1 MKENLGVSYNGY
13 EKNSSSIDIQKE
25 NGKSNVVGM
34 NDIVQNAM
42 TLVHT

>member
-1 MKENLGVSYNGY
+1 MKKIALLLINL
-13 EKNSSSIDIQKE
+13 QKE

-42 TLVHT
+42 TLDHT